1 MVAAKSITHE
11 NHSTN
16 DSRGFYTISDLAK
29 EFEVTP
35 RALRL
40 YEESGLLEP
49 KRDGQKRVYSER
61 DRVRLRLIIRGK
73 RIGCS
78 LAEVKELFDM
88 YDSSPGEAGQIKRL
102 LEKLEERKQA
112 LELQRSELALSLAD
126 IEQIEQRALETLR
139 ELEHKGK

>member
-1 MVAAKSITHE
+1 MAAAKSISHE
-11 NHSTN
+11 NQSAN
-16 DSRGFYTISDLAK
+16 DCGGCYTISDLAK

-49 KRDGQKRVYSER
+49 KRDGQKRIYSER

-139 ELEHKGK
+139 ELEN

>member
-1 MVAAKSITHE
+1 MSVAKSMQ
-11 NHSTN
+11 
-16 DSRGFYTISDLAK
+16 YTISDLAK

-49 KRDGQKRVYSER
+49 QRDGQKRIYSER

-102 LEKLEERKQA
+102 LEKLDERKQA
-112 LELQRSELALSLAD
+112 LELQRSELELSLAD

-139 ELEHKGK
+139 ELEDKG

>member
-1 MVAAKSITHE
+1 MSAASS
-11 NHSTN
+11 ST
-16 DSRGFYTISDLAK
+16 YTISDLAK

-139 ELEHKGK
+139 ELEDKG

>member
-1 MVAAKSITHE
+1 MSAAKST
-11 NHSTN
+11 T
-16 DSRGFYTISDLAK
+16 YTISDLAK

-49 KRDGQKRVYSER
+49 QRDGQQRIYSER

-88 YDSSPGEAGQIKRL
+88 YDSSPGETGQIKRL
-102 LEKLEERKQA
+102 LEKLDERRQA

-139 ELEHKGK
+139 ELENRGN

>member
-1 MVAAKSITHE
+1 MNTTSCEVKPSATE
-11 NHSTN
+11 
-16 DSRGFYTISDLAK
+16 RCGCYTISDLAK

-49 KRDGQKRVYSER
+49 QRDGQKRIYSER

-88 YDSSPGEAGQIKRL
+88 YDSSPGESGQIKRL
-102 LEKLEERKQA
+102 LEKLDERRQA

-139 ELEHKGK
+139 ELENKGH

>member
-1 MVAAKSITHE
+1 MSVAKSMQ
-11 NHSTN
+11 
-16 DSRGFYTISDLAK
+16 YTISDLAK

-49 KRDGQKRVYSER
+49 QRNGQKRIYSER

-102 LEKLEERKQA
+102 LEKLDERKQA
-112 LELQRSELALSLAD
+112 LELQRSELELSLAD

-139 ELEHKGK
+139 ELEDKG

>member
-1 MVAAKSITHE
+1 MSVAKSIQ
-11 NHSTN
+11 
-16 DSRGFYTISDLAK
+16 YTISDLAK

-49 KRDGQKRVYSER
+49 QRNGQKRIYSER

-102 LEKLEERKQA
+102 LEKLDERKQA
-112 LELQRSELALSLAD
+112 LELQRSELELSLAD

-139 ELEHKGK
+139 ELEDKG

>member
-1 MVAAKSITHE
+1 MTVAKSTSPE
-11 NHSTN
+11 KPASK
-16 DSRGFYTISDLAK
+16 DSRGCYTISDLAK

-49 KRDGQKRVYSER
+49 QRDGQKRIYSER

-102 LEKLEERKQA
+102 LEKLDERRQA
-112 LELQRSELALSLAD
+112 LELQRSELELSLAD

-139 ELEHKGK
+139 ELENKGH